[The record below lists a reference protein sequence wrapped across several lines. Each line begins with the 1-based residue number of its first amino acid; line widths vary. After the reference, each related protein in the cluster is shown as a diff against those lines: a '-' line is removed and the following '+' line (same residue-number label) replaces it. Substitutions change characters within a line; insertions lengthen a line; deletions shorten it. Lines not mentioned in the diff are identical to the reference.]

1 MWLLS
6 VLYVFPHF
14 MTTSDEPFWI
24 REVSLFLLMA
34 QSREGHL
41 QLSNDEIRSSGIL

>member
-1 MWLLS
+1 MWLHA

-14 MTTSDEPFWI
+14 MTMSDEPFWI

-34 QSREGHL
+34 QSHEGNL
-41 QLSNDEIRSSGIL
+41 QLSDDEICTSGIL